1 MIKEYLTQ
9 KGLVEKV
16 LTIDEILSIPQ
27 ENQEINIMMGQT
39 FDSGQPIDMMKYA
52 LFIMDLENIIS
63 TKGSKVSS
71 TWLIADHFITNIN
84 EDKTVNETLEQA
96 EARVNYLRLLNEIY
110 GGNIGFVF
118 SSNLSRTREYLEN
131 LEKLK
136 RKVNEDSKFREK
148 VFEAVPIDR
157 RSNPNSINYPL
168 EELAVIQTLKT
179 DIKIGPKYEIKYDIP
194 AREFSPMIGFKKYSA
209 IYLTN
214 CFPLGSP
221 KIEPKLREEIKTF
234 GVLPYKK
241 NSKGLGEY
249 RIDPINDNE
258 EKVNALIQS
267 TKDSRALND
276 LLILSGLAKRR
287 LEGKIFS
294 TNLFIKN
301 NLSLKE
307 KKELALE
314 GYKKIYNSLKSY

>member
-52 LFIMDLENIIS
+52 LFIMELEDIMD
-63 TKGSKVSS
+63 TRGSKVSS
-71 TWLIADHFITNIN
+71 TWLIADHFMTNIN
-84 EDKTVNETLEQA
+84 EDKAVKEALEQA
-96 EARVNYLRLLNEIY
+96 EARVNYLKLLNKIY

-118 SSNLSRTREYLEN
+118 SSNLSKTSEYLKN
-131 LEKLK
+131 LEELK
-136 RKVNEDSKFREK
+136 KEVNEDSRFREK
-148 VFEAVPIDR
+148 VFEAVPLDR

-179 DIKIGPKYEIKYDIP
+179 DIKIGPKYEIKYDNP

-221 KIEPKLREEIKTF
+221 QIEPKLREEIETF

-241 NSKGLGEY
+241 DSKGLAQY

-258 EKVNALIQS
+258 KKVNALIRS
-267 TKDSRALND
+267 TNDPRALNN
-276 LLILSGLAKRR
+276 LLIISELAKRR

-294 TNLFIKN
+294 TSLSIN
-301 NLSLKE
+301 NKLSLKE
-307 KKELALE
+307 KKEFVLE
-314 GYKKIYNSLKSY
+314 GYKKIYNSLKNY